1 MISFSRREISL
12 GIVALAAAPAATTA
26 AAGLLR
32 LREFA
37 LERIDLDE
45 HHVRVRLGARVLRG
59 GVDAHQIARHQLEI
73 LQREHARTRRLLVAR
88 LLEQTNGLLGP
99 AVDRIVQ
106 VQILETEIVLRLDG
120 DA

>member
-1 MISFSRREISL
+1 MNVAAIDFLLAARDLARV
-12 GIVALAAAPAATTA
+12 VALAAAPAATTPA

-45 HHVRVRLGARVLRG
+45 HHVRVRFGARVLRG

-73 LQREHARTRRLLVAR
+73 LQREHARTRRLLFAR
-88 LLEQTNGLLGP
+88 LLEQTN
-99 AVDRIVQ
+99 ASFRDR
-106 VQILETEIVLRLDG
+106 R
-120 DA
+120 